1 MAYREIVVES
11 QDVPVRDAARTPK
24 SEATRT
30 LIVETALRLFQENG
44 YAKTTMRAI
53 AKEAGVSVGNA
64 YYYFS
69 SKEQLVQGFYDR
81 ITELHEGACEEVL
94 RTERAFGTRLRAVMH
109 GWVDVAEPYHEFG
122 KQFFVNAADPES
134 PLSPFSTE
142 SSPAREAQIA
152 LHRRVLDGS
161 TVKVDTE
168 LRPELPELLW
178 LYEMGVVLFWVH
190 DRSPGCRRTRLLVD
204 RTVPLIDRVIGLS
217 RLRLLRPVTREIVQL
232 VGDLARPDLDTG
244 EPNRDP
250 DRR

>member
-1 MAYREIVVES
+1 MEDSPGAVV
-11 QDVPVRDAARTPK
+11 RTPK

-44 YAKTTMRAI
+44 YDKTTMRAI

-81 ITELHEGACEEVL
+81 ITQLHDEASAGVL
-94 RTERAFGTRLRAVMH
+94 AAERDFAKRLRAVMLA
-109 GWVDVAEPYHEFG
+109 WLEVAAPYHEFG

-142 SSPAREAQIA
+142 SSPARDAQIA
-152 LHRRVLDGS
+152 LFRRVLEGS
-161 TVKVDTE
+161 TAKVDPE

-190 DRSPGCRRTRLLVD
+190 DRSPDCRRTRMLVD
-204 RTVPLIDRVIGLS
+204 RTVPLLDRVIGLS

-232 VGDLARPDLDTG
+232 IGDLTRADA
-244 EPNRDP
+244 
-250 DRR
+250 

>member
-1 MAYREIVVES
+1 VADSPDVVI
-11 QDVPVRDAARTPK
+11 RTPK

-30 LIVETALRLFQENG
+30 LIVETALRLFQEHG

-53 AKEAGVSVGNA
+53 AREAGVSVGNA

-81 ITELHEGACEEVL
+81 ITELHEEACAAVL
-94 RTERAFGTRLRAVMH
+94 ATELDFAKRLRAVMH
-109 GWVDVAEPYHEFG
+109 AWLEVAAPYHEFG
-122 KQFFVNAADPES
+122 RQFFVNAADPDS

-142 SSPAREAQIA
+142 SSPARDAQIA
-152 LHRRVLDGS
+152 LFRRVLEGS
-161 TVKVDTE
+161 TAKVGPE

-190 DRSPGCRRTRLLVD
+190 DRSAGCRRTRMLVD
-204 RTVPLIDRVIGLS
+204 RTVPLLDRVIGLS

-232 VGDLARPDLDTG
+232 IGDLTRADA
-244 EPNRDP
+244 
-250 DRR
+250 

>member
-1 MAYREIVVES
+1 MAEIPGTV
-11 QDVPVRDAARTPK
+11 ARTSK

-30 LIVETALRLFQENG
+30 LIVETALRLFQEHG

-69 SKEQLVQGFYDR
+69 SKEQLVQGFYTR
-81 ITELHEGACEEVL
+81 ITELHEQACEETL
-94 RTERAFGTRLRAVMH
+94 RTEREFGPRLRAVMH
-109 GWVDVAEPYHEFG
+109 GWIDVATPYHEFG
-122 KQFFVNAADPES
+122 TQFFVKAADPDS
-134 PLSPFSTE
+134 PLSPFSAD
-142 SSPAREAQIA
+142 SSPARESQIA

-190 DRSPGCRRTRLLVD
+190 DRSPNCRKTRMLVD

-217 RLRLLRPVTREIVQL
+217 RLRLLRPVTRENVQL
-232 VGDLARPDLDTG
+232 IGDLVRSDT
-244 EPNRDP
+244 EPSP
-250 DRR
+250 

>member
-1 MAYREIVVES
+1 MI
-11 QDVPVRDAARTPK
+11 RTPK

-44 YAKTTMRAI
+44 YDKTTMRAI
-53 AKEAGVSVGNA
+53 AREAGVSVGNA

-81 ITELHEGACEEVL
+81 ITELHEEACADVL
-94 RTERAFGTRLRAVMH
+94 ATERDFAKRLRAVLLA
-109 GWVDVAEPYHEFG
+109 WLEVAEPYHEFG
-122 KQFFVNAADPES
+122 RQFFVNAADPSS

-142 SSPAREAQIA
+142 SSPARDAQIA
-152 LHRRVLDGS
+152 LFRRVLEGS
-161 TVKVDTE
+161 TAKVDPD

-190 DRSPGCRRTRLLVD
+190 DRSAGCRRTRMLVD
-204 RTVPLIDRVIGLS
+204 RTVPLLDRVIGLS

-232 VGDLARPDLDTG
+232 IGDLTRADA
-244 EPNRDP
+244 
-250 DRR
+250 

>member
-1 MAYREIVVES
+1 MV
-11 QDVPVRDAARTPK
+11 RTPK

-44 YAKTTMRAI
+44 YDKTTMRAI

-81 ITELHEGACEEVL
+81 ITQLHDEACADVL
-94 RTERAFGTRLRAVMH
+94 TSEKDFAKRLRAVLLA
-109 GWVDVAEPYHEFG
+109 WLSVAAPYHEFG
-122 KQFFVNAADPES
+122 RQFFVNAADPDS

-142 SSPAREAQIA
+142 SSPARDAQIA
-152 LHRRVLDGS
+152 LFRRVLEGS
-161 TVKVDTE
+161 TAKVDPD

-190 DRSPGCRRTRLLVD
+190 DRSPDCRRTRMLVD
-204 RTVPLIDRVIGLS
+204 RTVPLLDRVIGLS

-232 VGDLARPDLDTG
+232 IGDLTRP
-244 EPNRDP
+244 EA
-250 DRR
+250 

>member
-1 MAYREIVVES
+1 MADSPGAVI
-11 QDVPVRDAARTPK
+11 RTPK

-44 YAKTTMRAI
+44 YDKTTMRAI
-53 AKEAGVSVGNA
+53 AREAGVSVGNA

-81 ITELHEGACEEVL
+81 ITELHEETCAAVL
-94 RTERAFGTRLRAVMH
+94 VDERDFGKRLRAVMLA
-109 GWVDVAEPYHEFG
+109 WLEVAAPYHEFG
-122 KQFFVNAADPES
+122 RQFFVNAADPDS

-142 SSPAREAQIA
+142 SSPARDAQIA
-152 LHRRVLDGS
+152 LFRRVLEGS
-161 TVKVDTE
+161 TAKVDPE

-190 DRSPGCRRTRLLVD
+190 DRSAGCRRTRMLVD
-204 RTVPLIDRVIGLS
+204 RTVPLLDRVIGLS

-232 VGDLARPDLDTG
+232 IGDLTRADA
-244 EPNRDP
+244 
-250 DRR
+250 

>member
-1 MAYREIVVES
+1 VADSPDVVI
-11 QDVPVRDAARTPK
+11 RTPK

-30 LIVETALRLFQENG
+30 LIVETALRLFQEHG

-53 AKEAGVSVGNA
+53 AREAGVSVGNA

-81 ITELHEGACEEVL
+81 ITELHEEACAAVL
-94 RTERAFGTRLRAVMH
+94 ATELDFAKRLRAVMH
-109 GWVDVAEPYHEFG
+109 AWLEVAAPYHEFG
-122 KQFFVNAADPES
+122 RQFFVNAADPDS

-142 SSPAREAQIA
+142 SSPARDAQIA
-152 LHRRVLDGS
+152 LFRRVLEGS
-161 TVKVDTE
+161 TAKVDPE

-190 DRSPGCRRTRLLVD
+190 DRSVGCRRTRMLVD
-204 RTVPLIDRVIGLS
+204 RTVPLLDRVIGLS

-232 VGDLARPDLDTG
+232 IGDLTRADA
-244 EPNRDP
+244 
-250 DRR
+250 

>member
-1 MAYREIVVES
+1 MADSPGAVV
-11 QDVPVRDAARTPK
+11 RTPK

-44 YAKTTMRAI
+44 YDKTTMRAI

-81 ITELHEGACEEVL
+81 ITQLHDEACADVL
-94 RTERAFGTRLRAVMH
+94 TSEKDFAKRLRAVLMA
-109 GWVDVAEPYHEFG
+109 WLEVAAPYHEFG
-122 KQFFVNAADPES
+122 RQFFVNAADPDS

-142 SSPAREAQIA
+142 SSPARDAQIA
-152 LHRRVLDGS
+152 LFRRVLEGS
-161 TVKVDTE
+161 TAKVDPE

-190 DRSPGCRRTRLLVD
+190 DRSPDCRRTRMLVD
-204 RTVPLIDRVIGLS
+204 RTVPLLDRVIGLS

-232 VGDLARPDLDTG
+232 IGDLTRPDA
-244 EPNRDP
+244 
-250 DRR
+250 

>member
-1 MAYREIVVES
+1 VADSPGAVI
-11 QDVPVRDAARTPK
+11 RTPK

-44 YAKTTMRAI
+44 YDRTTMRAI
-53 AKEAGVSVGNA
+53 AREAGVSVGNA

-81 ITELHEGACEEVL
+81 IGELHEQACAEVL
-94 RTERAFGTRLRAVMH
+94 ASETDFGKRLRAVVLA
-109 GWVDVAEPYHEFG
+109 WLEVAAPYHEFG
-122 KQFFVNAADPES
+122 KQFFVNAADPDS

-142 SSPAREAQIA
+142 SSPARDAQIA
-152 LHRRVLDGS
+152 LYRRVLEGS
-161 TVKVDTE
+161 TARVDPE

-190 DRSPGCRRTRLLVD
+190 DRSPGCRRTRTLVD
-204 RTVPLIDRVIGLS
+204 RTVPLLDKVIGLS

-232 VGDLARPDLDTG
+232 IGDLTRADA
-244 EPNRDP
+244 
-250 DRR
+250 

>member
-1 MAYREIVVES
+1 VAESPGTVV
-11 QDVPVRDAARTPK
+11 RTPK

-64 YYYFS
+64 YYYFA

-81 ITELHEGACEEVL
+81 IAELHEHACADAL
-94 RTERAFGTRLRAVMH
+94 ATEREFAPRLRAVMH
-109 GWVDVAEPYHEFG
+109 AWIDVAAPFHEFG
-122 KQFFVNAADPES
+122 KQFFVNAADPDS
-134 PLSPFSTE
+134 PLSPFSAD

-190 DRSPGCRRTRLLVD
+190 DRSPDCRKTRLLVD

-217 RLRLLRPVTREIVQL
+217 RLRLLRPVTRDIVRL
-232 VGDLARPDLDTG
+232 IGDLVRSDDT
-244 EPNRDP
+244 PA
-250 DRR
+250 

>member
-1 MAYREIVVES
+1 MADSPGAVV
-11 QDVPVRDAARTPK
+11 RTPK

-44 YAKTTMRAI
+44 YDKTTMRAI

-81 ITELHEGACEEVL
+81 ITQLHEEACAEVL
-94 RTERAFGTRLRAVMH
+94 TSEKDFAKRLRAVL
-109 GWVDVAEPYHEFG
+109 VAWLSVAAPYHEFG
-122 KQFFVNAADPES
+122 RQFFVNAADPDS

-142 SSPAREAQIA
+142 SSPARDAQIA
-152 LHRRVLDGS
+152 LFRRVLEGS
-161 TVKVDTE
+161 TAKVDPE

-190 DRSPGCRRTRLLVD
+190 DRSPDRRRTRMLVD
-204 RTVPLIDRVIGLS
+204 RTVPLLDRVIGLS

-232 VGDLARPDLDTG
+232 IGDLTRQDA
-244 EPNRDP
+244 
-250 DRR
+250 

>member
-1 MAYREIVVES
+1 MADSPGAVV
-11 QDVPVRDAARTPK
+11 RTPK

-44 YAKTTMRAI
+44 YDKTTMRAI

-81 ITELHEGACEEVL
+81 ITQLHDEACAEILTSEKDF
-94 RTERAFGTRLRAVMH
+94 AKRLRAVL
-109 GWVDVAEPYHEFG
+109 VAWLEVAAPYHEFG
-122 KQFFVNAADPES
+122 RQFFVNAADPDS

-142 SSPAREAQIA
+142 SSPARDAQIA
-152 LHRRVLDGS
+152 LFRRVLEGS
-161 TVKVDTE
+161 TAKVDPE

-190 DRSPGCRRTRLLVD
+190 DRSPDCRRTRMLVD
-204 RTVPLIDRVIGLS
+204 RTVPLLDRVIGLS

-232 VGDLARPDLDTG
+232 IGDLTRPDA
-244 EPNRDP
+244 
-250 DRR
+250 

>member
-1 MAYREIVVES
+1 VADSPGAVI
-11 QDVPVRDAARTPK
+11 RTPK

-44 YAKTTMRAI
+44 YDKTTMRAI
-53 AKEAGVSVGNA
+53 AREAGVSVGNA

-81 ITELHEGACEEVL
+81 ITELHEETCAAVL
-94 RTERAFGTRLRAVMH
+94 VDERDFGKRLRAVMLA
-109 GWVDVAEPYHEFG
+109 WLEVAAPYHEFG
-122 KQFFVNAADPES
+122 RQFFVNAADPDS

-142 SSPAREAQIA
+142 SSPARDAQIA
-152 LHRRVLDGS
+152 LFRRVLEGS
-161 TVKVDTE
+161 TAKVDPE

-190 DRSPGCRRTRLLVD
+190 DRSAGCRRTRMLVD
-204 RTVPLIDRVIGLS
+204 RTVPLLDRVIGLS

-232 VGDLARPDLDTG
+232 IGDLTRADA
-244 EPNRDP
+244 
-250 DRR
+250 

>member
-1 MAYREIVVES
+1 MADSPGAVV
-11 QDVPVRDAARTPK
+11 RTPK

-44 YAKTTMRAI
+44 YDKTTMRAI

-81 ITELHEGACEEVL
+81 ITQLHDEACAEVL
-94 RTERAFGTRLRAVMH
+94 TGEKDFAKRLRTVLMA
-109 GWVDVAEPYHEFG
+109 WLEVAAPYHEFG
-122 KQFFVNAADPES
+122 RQFFVNAADPDS

-142 SSPAREAQIA
+142 SSPARDTQIA
-152 LHRRVLDGS
+152 LFRRVLEGS
-161 TVKVDTE
+161 TAKVDPE

-190 DRSPGCRRTRLLVD
+190 DRSPDCRRTRMLVD
-204 RTVPLIDRVIGLS
+204 RTVPLLDRVIGLS

-232 VGDLARPDLDTG
+232 IGDLTRPDA
-244 EPNRDP
+244 
-250 DRR
+250 

>member
-1 MAYREIVVES
+1 MRQGYGERVAES
-11 QDVPVRDAARTPK
+11 PGAIRTPK

-44 YAKTTMRAI
+44 YDKTTMRAI

-81 ITELHEGACEEVL
+81 ITQLHDEACADVL
-94 RTERAFGTRLRAVMH
+94 ANERDFATRLRAVM
-109 GWVDVAEPYHEFG
+109 GAWLAVAAPYHEFG

-142 SSPAREAQIA
+142 SSPARDAQIA
-152 LHRRVLDGS
+152 LFRRVLEGS
-161 TVKVDTE
+161 TAKVDPE

-190 DRSPGCRRTRLLVD
+190 DRSPDRRRTRMLVD
-204 RTVPLIDRVIGLS
+204 RTVPLLDRVIGLS

-232 VGDLARPDLDTG
+232 IGDLTRQDA
-244 EPNRDP
+244 
-250 DRR
+250 

>member
-1 MAYREIVVES
+1 MSDSPGAVIK
-11 QDVPVRDAARTPK
+11 TPK

-44 YAKTTMRAI
+44 YDKTTMRAI
-53 AKEAGVSVGNA
+53 AREAGVSVGNA

-81 ITELHEGACEEVL
+81 ISELHVEACEDVL
-94 RTERAFGTRLRAVMH
+94 STEQDFAKRLRAVVH
-109 GWVDVAEPYHEFG
+109 AWLDVAAPYHEFG
-122 KQFFVNAADPES
+122 KQFFVKAADPSS

-142 SSPAREAQIA
+142 SSPARDSQIA
-152 LHRRVLDGS
+152 LHRRVLEGS
-161 TVKVDTE
+161 TAKVDPE

-190 DRSPGCRRTRLLVD
+190 DSSPGCRRSRMLVD
-204 RTVPLIDRVIGLS
+204 RTVPLLDRVIGLS

-232 VGDLARPDLDTG
+232 IGDLTRPDA
-244 EPNRDP
+244 
-250 DRR
+250 

>member
-1 MAYREIVVES
+1 M
-11 QDVPVRDAARTPK
+11 VRRPK

-30 LIVETALRLFQENG
+30 LIVETALRLFQEHG

-81 ITELHEGACEEVL
+81 ITELHEQACEDVL
-94 RTERAFGTRLRAVMH
+94 RTEREFAPRLRAVMH
-109 GWVDVAEPYHEFG
+109 GWIDVAAPYHEFG
-122 KQFFVNAADPES
+122 KQFFVNAADPDS

-142 SSPAREAQIA
+142 SSPARESQIA

-161 TVKVDTE
+161 RVKVDTE

-190 DRSPGCRRTRLLVD
+190 DRSPRCRRTRLLVD

-232 VGDLARPDLDTG
+232 VGDLTRPELDSE
-244 EPNRDP
+244 EP
-250 DRR
+250 RREPE

>member
-1 MAYREIVVES
+1 MSRGYGERVADSPEAVV
-11 QDVPVRDAARTPK
+11 RTPK

-44 YAKTTMRAI
+44 YDKTTMRAI

-81 ITELHEGACEEVL
+81 ITQLHDEACADVL
-94 RTERAFGTRLRAVMH
+94 TSEKDFAKRLRAVLLA
-109 GWVDVAEPYHEFG
+109 WLEVAAPYHEFG
-122 KQFFVNAADPES
+122 RQFFVNAADPSS

-142 SSPAREAQIA
+142 SSPARDAQIA
-152 LHRRVLDGS
+152 LFRRVLEGS
-161 TVKVDTE
+161 TAKVDPE

-190 DRSPGCRRTRLLVD
+190 DRSPHRRRTRMLVD
-204 RTVPLIDRVIGLS
+204 RTVPLLDRVIGLS

-232 VGDLARPDLDTG
+232 VGELTRPDA
-244 EPNRDP
+244 
-250 DRR
+250 

>member
-1 MAYREIVVES
+1 VSDSAI
-11 QDVPVRDAARTPK
+11 RTPK

-44 YAKTTMRAI
+44 YDKTTMRAI
-53 AKEAGVSVGNA
+53 AREAGVSVGNA

-81 ITELHEGACEEVL
+81 ITQLHEEACADVL
-94 RTERAFGTRLRAVMH
+94 ATERDFAKRLRAVLMA
-109 GWVDVAEPYHEFG
+109 WLEVAAPYHEFG
-122 KQFFVNAADPES
+122 RQFFVNAADPSS

-142 SSPAREAQIA
+142 SSPARDAQIA
-152 LHRRVLDGS
+152 LFRRVLEGS
-161 TVKVDTE
+161 AAKVDPE

-190 DRSPGCRRTRLLVD
+190 DGSVGCRRTRMLVD
-204 RTVPLIDRVIGLS
+204 RTVPLLDRVIGLS

-232 VGDLARPDLDTG
+232 IGDLTRA
-244 EPNRDP
+244 
-250 DRR
+250 

>member
-1 MAYREIVVES
+1 MADSPAAVV
-11 QDVPVRDAARTPK
+11 RTPK

-44 YAKTTMRAI
+44 YDKTTMRAI
-53 AKEAGVSVGNA
+53 AREAGVSVGNA

-81 ITELHEGACEEVL
+81 ITQLHDEACEAVL
-94 RTERAFGTRLRAVMH
+94 TSEKDFAKRLRAVLAA
-109 GWVDVAEPYHEFG
+109 WLEVAAPYHEFG
-122 KQFFVNAADPES
+122 RQFFVNAADPAS

-142 SSPAREAQIA
+142 SSPARDAQIA
-152 LHRRVLDGS
+152 LFRRVLEGS
-161 TVKVDTE
+161 TAKVDPE

-190 DRSPGCRRTRLLVD
+190 DRSPHRRRTQMLVE
-204 RTVPLIDRVIGLS
+204 RTVPLLDRVIGLS

-232 VGDLARPDLDTG
+232 IGDLTRQDA
-244 EPNRDP
+244 
-250 DRR
+250 

>member
-1 MAYREIVVES
+1 VADSPAAVV
-11 QDVPVRDAARTPK
+11 RTPK

-44 YAKTTMRAI
+44 YDKTTMRAI

-81 ITELHEGACEEVL
+81 ITQLHDEACADVL
-94 RTERAFGTRLRAVMH
+94 TSEKDFAKRLRAVMLA
-109 GWVDVAEPYHEFG
+109 WLSVAAPFHEFG
-122 KQFFVNAADPES
+122 KQFFVNAADPDS

-142 SSPAREAQIA
+142 SSPARDAQIA
-152 LHRRVLDGS
+152 LFRRVLEGS
-161 TVKVDTE
+161 TAKVDPE

-190 DRSPGCRRTRLLVD
+190 DRSPDCRRTRMLVD
-204 RTVPLIDRVIGLS
+204 RTVPLLDRVIGLS

-232 VGDLARPDLDTG
+232 IGDLTRQDA
-244 EPNRDP
+244 
-250 DRR
+250 

>member
-1 MAYREIVVES
+1 VADSPEVV
-11 QDVPVRDAARTPK
+11 VRTPK

-44 YAKTTMRAI
+44 YDRTTMRAI
-53 AKEAGVSVGNA
+53 AREAGVSVGNA

-81 ITELHEGACEEVL
+81 ITQLHDEACADVL
-94 RTERAFGTRLRAVMH
+94 TSEKDFAKRLRAVLLA
-109 GWVDVAEPYHEFG
+109 WLSVAAPYHEFG
-122 KQFFVNAADPES
+122 RQFFVNAADPDS

-142 SSPAREAQIA
+142 SSPARDTQIA
-152 LHRRVLDGS
+152 LFRRVLEGS
-161 TVKVDTE
+161 TAKVDPD

-190 DRSPGCRRTRLLVD
+190 DRSPDCRRTRMLVD
-204 RTVPLIDRVIGLS
+204 RTVPLLDRVIGLS

-232 VGDLARPDLDTG
+232 IGDLTRPDA
-244 EPNRDP
+244 
-250 DRR
+250 

>member
-1 MAYREIVVES
+1 MADSPGAVIRK
-11 QDVPVRDAARTPK
+11 PK

-44 YAKTTMRAI
+44 YDKTTMRAI

-81 ITELHEGACEEVL
+81 IAELHEQSCVEVL
-94 RTERAFGTRLRAVMH
+94 TTERDFATRLRTVMLN
-109 GWVDVAEPYHEFG
+109 WLEVAAPYHEFG
-122 KQFFVNAADPES
+122 KQFFVNAADPDS

-142 SSPAREAQIA
+142 SSPARDTQIA
-152 LHRRVLDGS
+152 LHRRVLEGS
-161 TVKVDTE
+161 TAKVDPE

-190 DRSPGCRRTRLLVD
+190 DRSPDCRRTRMLIE
-204 RTVPLIDRVIGLS
+204 RTVPLLDRVIGLS
-217 RLRLLRPVTREIVQL
+217 RLRLLRPVTREIVEL
-232 VGDLARPDLDTG
+232 IGALTRPDVG
-244 EPNRDP
+244 PSA
-250 DRR
+250 

>member
-1 MAYREIVVES
+1 VADSPGVVI
-11 QDVPVRDAARTPK
+11 RTPK

-44 YAKTTMRAI
+44 YDKTTMRAI
-53 AKEAGVSVGNA
+53 AREAGVSVGNA

-81 ITELHEGACEEVL
+81 ITELHEEACASVL
-94 RTERAFGTRLRAVMH
+94 AAERDFAKRLRAVMLT
-109 GWVDVAEPYHEFG
+109 WLEVAAPYHEFG
-122 KQFFVNAADPES
+122 RQFFVNAADPDS

-142 SSPAREAQIA
+142 SSPARDAQIA
-152 LHRRVLDGS
+152 LFRRVLEGS
-161 TVKVDTE
+161 TAKVDPE

-190 DRSPGCRRTRLLVD
+190 DRSAGCRRTGMLVD
-204 RTVPLIDRVIGLS
+204 RTVPLLDRVIGLS

-232 VGDLARPDLDTG
+232 IGDLTRPDA
-244 EPNRDP
+244 
-250 DRR
+250 

>member
-1 MAYREIVVES
+1 VVI
-11 QDVPVRDAARTPK
+11 RTPK

-44 YAKTTMRAI
+44 YDKTTMRAI
-53 AKEAGVSVGNA
+53 AREAGVSVGNA

-81 ITELHEGACEEVL
+81 ITELHEEACASVL
-94 RTERAFGTRLRAVMH
+94 AAERDFAKRLRAVMLT
-109 GWVDVAEPYHEFG
+109 WLEVAAPYHEFG
-122 KQFFVNAADPES
+122 RQFFVNAADPDS

-142 SSPAREAQIA
+142 SSPARDAQIA
-152 LHRRVLDGS
+152 LFRRVLEGS
-161 TVKVDTE
+161 TAKVDPE

-190 DRSPGCRRTRLLVD
+190 DRSVGCRRTRMLVD
-204 RTVPLIDRVIGLS
+204 RTVPLLDRVIGLS

-232 VGDLARPDLDTG
+232 IGDLTRADA
-244 EPNRDP
+244 
-250 DRR
+250 